1 MRAFISA
8 GAFQLFVKPASLRF
22 RRADEGAVLDARDV
36 GGVGRGPERV
46 RLLVLVQFD
55 EGAGIDEFL
64 GEALP
69 LLVGAVGPDDLV
81 GRGEGGDLV
90 HPGLKAR
97 VGGGGGH
104 DGHG

>member
-1 MRAFISA
+1 MKVRSSTRATS
-8 GAFQLFVKPASLRF
+8 
-22 RRADEGAVLDARDV
+22 EGSDAAQNEF
-36 GGVGRGPERV
+36 GF
-46 RLLVLVQFD
+46 LLLVQFD

-90 HPGLKAR
+90 DPGLKAR